1 MRQAGPDKRKT
12 MYSLWFQG
20 HPGPLAASA
29 GSLGAS
35 SEPCPSCPPAPRGL
49 LVRGSQ
55 QFCFPYFLRGF
66 QGMSPSRVSTPT
78 ARSDSQVLPVGRLRG
93 GGGVSPQGG
102 CRGGGQPSA
111 EVKAL
116 LCTRSLLQPALRT
129 GALGLSAASLHTG
142 TFEFS
147 SAPSSGGTRG
157 EAGWLRAP
165 RHLFPQEAM
174 GCLYLEHCGVP
185 SQSL

>member
-49 LVRGSQ
+49 LVRGGQ

-93 GGGVSPQGG
+93 GRGGSAHREAAGAGVSPLQRLRLCSARGPSCSRLCAQGLWG
-102 CRGGGQPSA
+102 SVLPPSTQAPLNSALPLPVVGRGVRLVG
-111 EVKAL
+111 
-116 LCTRSLLQPALRT
+116 
-129 GALGLSAASLHTG
+129 
-142 TFEFS
+142 
-147 SAPSSGGTRG
+147 
-157 EAGWLRAP
+157 
-165 RHLFPQEAM
+165 
-174 GCLYLEHCGVP
+174 
-185 SQSL
+185 